1 VKAGK
6 QRPLPKDQRAGTALC
21 LSGGGFR
28 TALFHLGAV
37 RRLNELGILPQIA
50 TVSAVSGGSLFAAF
64 LAQHLRLWP
73 TAPLPNDEWERR
85 VGVPFRAFVSVNLGT
100 RPVVLGLLR
109 ERSNAGINLMM
120 SRLSERLT
128 KMTLQELPEKPRFVF
143 GASDLV
149 TGRYRAF
156 ERTSEERWTVARV
169 VAASSC
175 TPGFY
180 APLHETDPELLALAD
195 GGVIDN
201 SALEPVWRTH
211 RILLVSDGSDGMAAA
226 YPRWL
231 MSAAVRSAF
240 VAWNQLREMRTR
252 WLLAGFLSGDM
263 DGAYWAI
270 DSSASHYPGRPPGYS
285 AWMARDVLANV
296 RTGYDVFSEAE
307 IAALEN
313 HGYLLADAATRAHVP
328 LLRTVDAPLNAPHP
342 AWLAEPKVKE
352 ALRNSAG
359 LVPPRF

>member
-1 VKAGK
+1 VSAGTP
-6 QRPLPKDQRAGTALC
+6 RPLPKEERAGVALC

-28 TALFHLGAV
+28 TALFHLGAT
-37 RRLNELGILPQIA
+37 RRLNELGVLPQIA
-50 TVSAVSGGSLFAAF
+50 TVSAVSGGGLFAAF
-64 LAQHLRLWP
+64 LAEHLRPWP
-73 TAPLPNDEWERR
+73 TAPLPNEQWERR
-85 VGVPFRAFVSVNLGT
+85 IGVPFRAFVSVNLGT
-100 RPVVLGLLR
+100 LPVLLGFLR
-109 ERSNAGINLMM
+109 QGSNAGLDLMM

-128 KMTLQELPEKPRFVF
+128 EMTLQQLPEEPRFVF
-143 GASDLV
+143 GASDLI

-156 ERTSEERWTVARV
+156 ERTSEGRWTVARV

-180 APLHETDPELLALAD
+180 APLHGTDPELLALAD

-211 RILLVSDGSDGMAAA
+211 RILLVSDGGGGIAAA
-226 YPRWL
+226 HPRWL
-231 MSAAVRSAF
+231 MCAAARSAF

-252 WLLAGFLSGDM
+252 WLLASFLNGDM
-263 DGAYWAI
+263 DGTYWAI
-270 DSSASHYPGRPPGYS
+270 DSSTSHYPGRPPGYS
-285 AWMARDVLANV
+285 VWMARDVLANV

-328 LLRTVDAPLNAPHP
+328 QLRVVDAPLNVPHP
-342 AWLAEPKVKE
+342 AWLSEPKVKE

-359 LVPPRF
+359 LLPPRF